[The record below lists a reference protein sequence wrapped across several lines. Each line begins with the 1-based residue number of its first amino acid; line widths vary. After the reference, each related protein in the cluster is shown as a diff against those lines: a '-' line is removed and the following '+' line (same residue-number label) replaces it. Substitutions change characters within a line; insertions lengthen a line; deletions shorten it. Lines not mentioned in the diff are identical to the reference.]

1 METKKLETLG
11 LTPEEEKAILQE
23 LKEKHEPD
31 QPEPDKIIQEFLND
45 KFPKQ

>member
-1 METKKLETLG
+1 METKKLESLG

-23 LKEKHEPD
+23 LKEKHEPGQPD
-31 QPEPDKIIQEFLND
+31 QDQSMKDYLTE